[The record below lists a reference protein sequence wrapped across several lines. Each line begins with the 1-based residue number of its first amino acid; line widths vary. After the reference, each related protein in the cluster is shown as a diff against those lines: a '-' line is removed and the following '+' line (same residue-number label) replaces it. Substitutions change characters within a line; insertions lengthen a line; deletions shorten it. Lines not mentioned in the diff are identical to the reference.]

1 MLSKYC
7 EPQGVI
13 FFQFLFYYLTSLYP
27 VHEKTR
33 WTHHHKYANLTKCF
47 DCGLRCDAKVNPTLS
62 FPCLVCFF
70 KSTHGIHW
78 TKNSL
83 WIALEHFALKRF
95 KDLIKSILNTSFS
108 ADNFFFIRIDS
119 KPKNRTSYLDF
130 DRNILWWKT
139 TWSKI
144 NISYFPSTFY
154 IFNSKLK
161 LTINLRIWL
170 NWVGQTWK
178 KSAERYSRFTEWT
191 IKYLTIF
198 LYLQTIDV
206 IND

>member
-1 MLSKYC
+1 MAGPGGKIHFTSVSGIKMLSKYC

-78 TKNSL
+78 NKNSL

-108 ADNFFFIRIDS
+108 ADNFFSFE
-119 KPKNRTSYLDF
+119 L
-130 DRNILWWKT
+130 ILSLKT
-139 TWSKI
+139 V
-144 NISYFPSTFY
+144 
-154 IFNSKLK
+154 
-161 LTINLRIWL
+161 LRIL
-170 NWVGQTWK
+170 ILTETFCG
-178 KSAERYSRFTEWT
+178 ERQHGA
-191 IKYLTIF
+191 K
-198 LYLQTIDV
+198 
-206 IND
+206 